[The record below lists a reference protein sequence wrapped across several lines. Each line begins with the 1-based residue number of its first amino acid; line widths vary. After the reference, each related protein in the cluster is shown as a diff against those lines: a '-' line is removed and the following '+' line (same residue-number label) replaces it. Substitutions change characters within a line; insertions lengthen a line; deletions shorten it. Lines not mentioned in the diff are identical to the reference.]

1 MVIIIGMT
9 LGQNENE
16 SESYCILN
24 GKGEGVSG
32 VYIII
37 LLSACE
43 IIIAVGIQWQQ
54 RREEKYV

>member
-16 SESYCILN
+16 SESYCILDL
-24 GKGEGVSG
+24 KGVGDSG

-37 LLSACE
+37 LHSVCE

-54 RREEKYV
+54 R